1 MRFKRSSLLTKVLI
15 LVLVVYAT
23 VTLVSL
29 ESQVA
34 EKNAEAAELEHSIDA
49 AKQENLRLEQAIETL
64 DTDGSPEDGLLRGDR
79 SDGDGQIPA
88 WDDHSAAVPGQAESD
103 GWTD

>member
-29 ESQVA
+29 QSQVTEMDA
-34 EKNAEAAELEHSIDA
+34 QAEALESSIDA
-49 AKQENLRLEQAIETL
+49 AKQENLRLEQAIDAL
-64 DTDGSPEDGLLRGDR
+64 DTDEGVVDVARQKL
-79 SDGDGQIPA
+79 
-88 WDDHSAAVPGQAESD
+88 
-103 GWTD
+103 GWVTEGEIVFYDMGNH

>member
-34 EKNAEAAELEHSIDA
+34 EKNAEAAALEHSIDA
-49 AKQENLRLEQAIETL
+49 AKQENLRLEQAIDTL
-64 DTDGSPEDGLLRGDR
+64 DTDEGVV
-79 SDGDGQIPA
+79 
-88 WDDHSAAVPGQAESD
+88 AAARQKL
-103 GWTD
+103 GWVTEGEIVFYDMGN

>member
-29 ESQVA
+29 QSQVTEMDA
-34 EKNAEAAELEHSIDA
+34 QAEALESSIDA
-49 AKQENLRLEQAIETL
+49 AKQENLRLEQAIAAL
-64 DTDGSPEDGLLRGDR
+64 DTDEGVVDVARQKL
-79 SDGDGQIPA
+79 
-88 WDDHSAAVPGQAESD
+88 
-103 GWTD
+103 GWVTEGEIVFYDMGNH

>member
-29 ESQVA
+29 QNQVTA
-34 EKNAEAAELEHSIDA
+34 KNAEAAALTNSIEA
-49 AKQENLRLEQAIETL
+49 AKQENLRLEQAIEAL
-64 DTDGSPEDGLLRGDR
+64 DTDEGVIEAAREKLGWVLDGEIVFFDAGN
-79 SDGDGQIPA
+79 
-88 WDDHSAAVPGQAESD
+88 
-103 GWTD
+103 

>member
-1 MRFKRSSLLTKVLI
+1 MRHYTSLVKDAAVMRFKRSSLLTKILV

-34 EKNAEAAELEHSIDA
+34 EMNAEAESLQGSIEA
-49 AKQENLRLEQAIETL
+49 ARQENLRLEQAIDTL
-64 DTDGSPEDGLLRGDR
+64 DTDEGVVD
-79 SDGDGQIPA
+79 
-88 WDDHSAAVPGQAESD
+88 AARQKL
-103 GWTD
+103 GWVSEGEIVFRDMGN

>member
-1 MRFKRSSLLTKVLI
+1 MRFKRSSLLTKILV

-34 EKNAEAAELEHSIDA
+34 EMNAEAESLQGSIEKTPWMVWPQDGRHSQYRAYVGRLWRA
-49 AKQENLRLEQAIETL
+49 AFGPQ
-64 DTDGSPEDGLLRGDR
+64 R
-79 SDGDGQIPA
+79 SRKHA
-88 WDDHSAAVPGQAESD
+88 R
-103 GWTD
+103 